1 MYYLFIYDH
10 LVSQWNVSS
19 IQAETLSYP
28 LHCPQSI
35 QCVFSKHFKI
45 NNLLNCVCVCVCVC
59 VQKLQKKLHNKW
71 KVLASTGGWDAL
83 GRYEALQNAIN
94 IIHVAIIPSLCVAGT
109 KVPWPEQ
116 TNTDNCELNTVL
128 HSFIFTVSFSS
139 HPNKTDLFSI

>member
-59 VQKLQKKLHNKW
+59 VYRNYRRNYTINGRFWQAQEDGMLWAGMRHSRMPSTSFTWQLYHHYVLLEPKSHDQNKR
-71 KVLASTGGWDAL
+71 T
-83 GRYEALQNAIN
+83 QI
-94 IIHVAIIPSLCVAGT
+94 T
-109 KVPWPEQ
+109 
-116 TNTDNCELNTVL
+116 ELNTVL